1 MGTIFLMERRIS
13 WKKPA
18 SPLHVCVITS
28 GHKQRDIRIFVKEI
42 AAFRQAGYQI
52 TYLVPGGEP
61 EEGVQ
66 VVPLKRHNGRAGR
79 LLLSA
84 FSAFSEAKK
93 QRAQG
98 IPLSRPGIALCG
110 LLLRLCGK
118 KVVYDVHEDVPGKLW
133 QNLDCSAAAA

>member
-1 MGTIFLMERRIS
+1 ME
-13 WKKPA
+13 KPA

-79 LLLSA
+79 AAA
-84 FSAFSEAKK
+84 FCLFRLFRGEKAAG
-93 QRAQG
+93 AG
-98 IPLSRPGIALCG
+98 IPLSRPGIAPMRLATAP
-110 LLLRLCGK
+110 LREKSGIRCT
-118 KVVYDVHEDVPGKLW
+118 
-133 QNLDCSAAAA
+133 